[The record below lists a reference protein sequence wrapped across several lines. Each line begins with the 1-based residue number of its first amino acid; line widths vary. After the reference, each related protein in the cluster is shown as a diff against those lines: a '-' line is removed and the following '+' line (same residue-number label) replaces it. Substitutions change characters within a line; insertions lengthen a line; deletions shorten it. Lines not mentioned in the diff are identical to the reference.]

1 MLGSLRH
8 SIDKVG
14 LTTSFCSHVAF
25 SSVSLLL
32 SKENETR
39 Y

>member
-8 SIDKVG
+8 RIDKFG
-14 LTTSFCSHVAF
+14 LTTSFCSQDAF
-25 SSVSLLL
+25 SNVSLLL